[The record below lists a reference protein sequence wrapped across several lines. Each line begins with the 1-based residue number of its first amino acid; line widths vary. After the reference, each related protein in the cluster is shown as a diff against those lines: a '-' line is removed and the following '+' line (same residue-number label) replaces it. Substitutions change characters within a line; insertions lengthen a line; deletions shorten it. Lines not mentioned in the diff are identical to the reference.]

1 MTISDMLT
9 RLEAFNLYRE
19 AADVLMNNEQEILS
33 LNKEQL
39 MDGVDKENVKL
50 RDYHFPWYAD
60 FKSRLNSKG
69 VTDLKVTGAFHNG
82 FAISLVGDN
91 KYQIFSRDSKNNML
105 VNGWT
110 GRNGVSV
117 PGYGQKIFGLTEE
130 SVRLARERFFNNGI
144 AAKLAEK
151 VFG

>member
-1 MTISDMLT
+1 MLT

-130 SVRLARERFFNNGI
+130 SVRLARERFFNNGM